1 MKKIVI
7 LSGIIMATL
16 VSCSTE
22 DDQNHNQTY
31 NQNVSKTVLSTQNRS
46 NSCVTCRDS
55 IYKLSDSISEPI
67 KPKKD

>member
-1 MKKIVI
+1 MKKIVL

-22 DDQNHNQTY
+22 DDQTY
-31 NQNVSKTVLSTQNRS
+31 NQNGKKSILSTENMSSLRETSIDSTNRV
-46 NSCVTCRDS
+46 N
-55 IYKLSDSISEPI
+55 DSISEPI

>member
-1 MKKIVI
+1 MKKIVL

-22 DDQNHNQTY
+22 DDQTY
-31 NQNVSKTVLSTQNRS
+31 NQNRKNIILSTENTSNLRVTHKDSTNRV
-46 NSCVTCRDS
+46 N
-55 IYKLSDSISEPI
+55 DSISEPI

>member
-1 MKKIVI
+1 MKKIVL

-22 DDQNHNQTY
+22 DDQTY
-31 NQNVSKTVLSTQNRS
+31 NQNVNKTILSSKNTS
-46 NSCVTCRDS
+46 NYCVTCRDT
-55 IYKLSDSISEPI
+55 IDRINDSISEPI